1 MPLISGIFLS
11 DTPNREVDLGLGDY
25 IYIAYYLLLEVG
37 KILAIIRSFRKTDND
52 ADILKL
58 K

>member
-11 DTPNREVDLGLGDY
+11 DTPNREVDLGLGD
-25 IYIAYYLLLEVG
+25 YIAYYLLLEVG

-52 ADILKL
+52 AEILKL